1 MLACK
6 FGSVARSIPGWMT
19 DSLTTRV
26 APDTAEEKIDHPL
39 LKAPMGFSC
48 SSESVGTARDERWKD
63 GFPEPGGGEGAFP
76 KP

>member
-6 FGSVARSIPGWMT
+6 FGSVARSTPGWMIE
-19 DSLTTRV
+19 SLTTRV
-26 APDTAEEKIDHPL
+26 APVTAEEKNDQPL

-48 SSESVGTARDERWKD
+48 NSENVGTARDERWKD
-63 GFPEPGGGEGAFP
+63 GSPEPCGGGGVFP